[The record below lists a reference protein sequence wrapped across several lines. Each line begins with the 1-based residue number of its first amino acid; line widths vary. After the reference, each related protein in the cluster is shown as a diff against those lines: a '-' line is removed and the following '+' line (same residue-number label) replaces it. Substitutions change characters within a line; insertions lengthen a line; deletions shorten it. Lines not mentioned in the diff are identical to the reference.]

1 MEMEF
6 DFVGLEW
13 GYKWGRG
20 ALSPPD
26 HGIPGLLREVGRGWD
41 TPLTGG
47 RKLSAVWDAVM
58 AGAPAA
64 L

>member
-1 MEMEF
+1 MSYM
-6 DFVGLEW
+6 GLHTPP
-13 GYKWGRG
+13 
-20 ALSPPD
+20 SPPD
-26 HGIPGLLREVGRGWD
+26 HGIPGLLREVGGGWD